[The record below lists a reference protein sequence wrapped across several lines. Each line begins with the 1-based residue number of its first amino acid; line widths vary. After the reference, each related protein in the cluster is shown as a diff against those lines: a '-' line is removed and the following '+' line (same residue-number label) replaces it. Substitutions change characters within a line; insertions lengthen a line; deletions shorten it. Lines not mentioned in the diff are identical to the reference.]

1 MRPSLV
7 IFDCDGVLVDS
18 EPIQNRVLAGALTAA
33 GLPMS
38 AEEATAE
45 FAGLPAVSAVAKAE
59 RMLGRAL
66 PAGFMD
72 TVDERAAMIF
82 RDELK
87 PIPGVADI
95 VRRVKAADIG
105 YCVASSGSREKMAL
119 ALGVTGLLTFFEGR
133 IFTGLEVE
141 RGKPAPDLFL
151 HAASV
156 SSVSP
161 GDCLVIEDSIFG
173 VQAGRAAGMRV
184 LAYVPEGPARAHT
197 DAGGQPFRRMTD
209 LAALIG
215 LEAGG

>member
-7 IFDCDGVLVDS
+7 VFDCDGVSVDS

-33 GLPMS
+33 ELPMS

-66 PAGFMD
+66 PAGFMAE
-72 TVDERAAMIF
+72 VDERAAMIF

-87 PIPGVADI
+87 PVPGVADV

-105 YCVASSGSREKMAL
+105 YCVASSGSWEKMAL
-119 ALGVTGLLTFFEGR
+119 TLGVTGLLTSFEGR

-151 HAASV
+151 RAASV
-156 SSVSP
+156 SAAAPS
-161 GDCLVIEDSIFG
+161 DCVVVEDSIFG
-173 VQAGRAAGMRV
+173 VRAGRAAGMHV
-184 LAYVPEGPARAHT
+184 LAYVPEGPVRAHA
-197 DAGGQPFRRMTD
+197 DAGGQPFRRMTHVP
-209 LAALIG
+209 ALIG